1 MRQFKVPFYSELAV
15 KNIFPKIKEQNQLK
29 LNIPDLSENEFPE
42 REFFNT
48 ILGTL
53 FPKELESIIKTSR
66 KNRALNK
73 INDKSELIKMTPEVY
88 SEIVGLLSYP
98 SWQK

>member
-1 MRQFKVPFYSELAV
+1 MRRFKVPLYSELAV
-15 KNIFPKIKEQNQLK
+15 NNIFPKIKEQNQLK
-29 LNIPDLSENEFPE
+29 LYMPDLSENEFPE

-53 FPKELESIIKTSR
+53 FP
-66 KNRALNK
+66 
-73 INDKSELIKMTPEVY
+73 LIKMTPEIY

-98 SWQK
+98 SRQK